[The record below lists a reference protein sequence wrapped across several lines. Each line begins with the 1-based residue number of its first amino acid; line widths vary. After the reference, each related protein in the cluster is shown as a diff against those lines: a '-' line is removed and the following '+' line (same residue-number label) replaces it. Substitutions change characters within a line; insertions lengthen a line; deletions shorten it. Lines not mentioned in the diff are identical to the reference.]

1 MIKELCVIGHPSKL
15 GGADTELDHQIH
27 LWREMGIGVN
37 ICHTGTH
44 YDDNLLKM
52 KREMLSIGCTYMPDR
67 GWSNLDGYHTI
78 SFCNGEF
85 LKEIAEIKKY
95 AKTTTFVNCMTWNF
109 PKELVAQENNL
120 LDFHLYQT
128 QHQYDKVSVQLKNT
142 GKEYRPIFFNPYFN
156 SDMFPFVERTNN
168 ETFNFGRIS
177 RGDGDKFGKSQIWI
191 YEAMTAPVLK
201 RGTILGWDH
210 RGIKKIGHELPS
222 YIKGH
227 GEGAI
232 TQQEFYSKCDV
243 MVLTTDTFE
252 NLPRI
257 GFEAISSGTLLVVD
271 NKGGWK
277 VLVEDGKTGW
287 LCNNEREF
295 VYKASRA
302 AHEINETNDLRL
314 AARTK
319 MANTWGKES
328 AMKSWE
334 NVFNEWEKI

>member
-1 MIKELCVIGHPSKL
+1 M
-15 GGADTELDHQIH
+15 GGADTELEHQII
-27 LWREMGIGVN
+27 LWRKMGVGVY
-37 ICHTGTH
+37 ICHTGDF
-44 YDDNLLKM
+44 DDDCNKM
-52 KREMLSIGCTYMPDR
+52 RIEMEKIGCKYIPTKDWKQL
-67 GWSNLDGYHTI
+67 GGLDVI
-78 SFCNGEF
+78 SFCNGQF
-85 LKEIAEIKKY
+85 LENLPEIKKY
-95 AKTTTFVNCMTWNF
+95 ARSTTFVNCMTWNF
-109 PKELVAQENNL
+109 PKELIAQENNL

-142 GKEYRPIFFNPYFN
+142 GKKYRPIFFNPYFN
-156 SDMFPFVERTNN
+156 TDMFPFVERTNN

-191 YEAMTAPVLK
+191 YETMTAPVLK

-210 RGIKKIGHELPS
+210 RGIKKIGYDLPS

-227 GEGAI
+227 AEGTI

-271 NKGGWK
+271 NRGGWK

-314 AARTK
+314 NARVK
-319 MANTWGKES
+319 LEKEWGSENSMKCWEQVF
-328 AMKSWE
+328 KSWE
-334 NVFNEWEKI
+334 RL

>member
-1 MIKELCVIGHPSKL
+1 MLKELCVIGHPSKL
-15 GGADTELDHQIH
+15 GGADTELDHQIR
-27 LWREMGIGVN
+27 LWRQMGVDVH
-37 ICHTGTH
+37 ICHTGDD
-44 YDDNLLKM
+44 YDDNLLIM
-52 KREMLSIGCTYMPDR
+52 KKEMESIGCKYIPNR
-67 GWSNLDGYHTI
+67 EWSSLNGLHTI

-85 LKEIAEIKKY
+85 LKEIEHIKKY
-95 AKTTTFVNCMTWNF
+95 AKSTTFVNCMTWNF
-109 PKELVAQENNL
+109 PKELKAQENNL

-128 QHQYDKVSVQLKNT
+128 QHQYDKVSIQLKNT
-142 GKEYRPIFFNPYFN
+142 GKDYRPIFINPYFN
-156 SDMFPFVERTNN
+156 SEIFPFIERTNN

-191 YEAMTAPVLK
+191 YETMTAPVLK
-201 RGTILGWDH
+201 SGTILGWDD
-210 RGIKKIGHELPS
+210 RGIKKIGHDLPS
-222 YIKGH
+222 YINGH
-227 GEGAI
+227 REGAI

-257 GFEAISSGTLLVVD
+257 GFEAISSGTVLVVD

-319 MANTWGKES
+319 LANTWGKES
-328 AMKSWE
+328 SMRSWE